1 MDYTARMFVSIYPK
15 NMTLEMLG
23 GLLTLRL
30 HYTIEQYGMLTGP
43 FEISAQ
49 FHPDELTSGVDPWEI
64 ISNTR
69 PKYNSFFEHF
79 FSSMQVYLREVLGL
93 SPVEDVL
100 SGQKRFFELHFP
112 DILYNHDVRAFE
124 PVEKD
129 EAA

>member
-1 MDYTARMFVSIYPK
+1 MFVSIYPK
-15 NMTLEMLG
+15 NMTLEMVS

-49 FHPDELTSGVDPWEI
+49 FHPDEFADGVDPWEI

-79 FSSMQVYLREVLGL
+79 FTSLQVYLQDVLGL
-93 SPVEDVL
+93 RPVQEVL
-100 SGQKRFFELHFP
+100 SGEKRHFDLHFP
-112 DILYNHDVRAFE
+112 DILYNHDVAAFQ
-124 PVEKD
+124 PIEKP
-129 EAA
+129 AKA